1 MVSAGDERSSPPA
14 RLRQAGDSVAPL
26 QRMPPSTALRD
37 CLSLQSDA
45 GPQPVLSWLFGVNPL
60 ARGARRSY
68 SGAQAELALVK
79 SLTALGSEWTV
90 LHSVPVTEGGI
101 KGEPVID
108 HLVIDQP
115 VIDQPVID
123 HLVIGP
129 AGIFTLSIQSHSGQS
144 LWVGERTFIADGE
157 RLNHL
162 PIAEEEGLAV
172 ARLLTAAL
180 AASGVRRDVVMP
192 EVVVTPC
199 VVVDAPAR
207 LQVHQRPGPV
217 QVITAGTF
225 TSWLTGLPRLKS
237 PVAVEEIMAVA
248 ISASTWPMNQPANG
262 ESVADIRH
270 RVAEFE
276 LLRHHVSS
284 ARVRRLLWAGLG
296 VVVSYAAIIANL
308 GGLTLLDL
316 AVSLGG

>member
-1 MVSAGDERSSPPA
+1 MVSAGDKPSSSPA

-26 QRMPPSTALRD
+26 QRMPPSTALRN

-79 SLTALGSEWTV
+79 SLAALGSDWTV

-101 KGEPVID
+101 DAEPVID
-108 HLVIDQP
+108 HL
-115 VIDQPVID
+115 VID

-162 PIAEEEGLAV
+162 VIAEEEGLAV

-180 AASGVRRDVVMP
+180 AASGVKRDVVMP
-192 EVVVTPC
+192 QVVVTPC

-207 LQVHQRPGPV
+207 LQLYQRPGPV
-217 QVITAGTF
+217 EVITARTF
-225 TSWLTGLPRLKS
+225 TSWLIGLPRLKS
-237 PVAVEEIMAVA
+237 SVAVEEIMAVA

-262 ESVADIRH
+262 ESVADTRH

-276 LLRHHVSS
+276 LLRHRVSS
-284 ARVRRLLWAGLG
+284 ASVRRLLWAGLG

-316 AVSLGG
+316 ALSLGGQPVLP

>member
-1 MVSAGDERSSPPA
+1 MVSAGDKPSSSPA
-14 RLRQAGDSVAPL
+14 RLRQVGDSVAPL
-26 QRMPPSTALRD
+26 QRMPPSTALRN

-101 KGEPVID
+101 ED
-108 HLVIDQP
+108 D
-115 VIDQPVID
+115 PVID

-162 PIAEEEGLAV
+162 AIAEEEGLAV
-172 ARLLTAAL
+172 ARFLTAAL
-180 AASGVRRDVVMP
+180 AAGGVRRDGVMP

-207 LQVHQRPGPV
+207 LQVHHRHGPIE
-217 QVITAGTF
+217 VITARTF

-248 ISASTWPMNQPANG
+248 ISASTWPVNEPANG
-262 ESVADIRH
+262 ESVADARH

-276 LLRHHVSS
+276 LLRHRVSS
-284 ARVRRLLWAGLG
+284 ACVRQLLWAGLG
-296 VVVSYAAIIANL
+296 VVISYGAIIANL
-308 GGLTLLDL
+308 CGLTLLDIE
-316 AVSLGG
+316 ASLGG

>member
-68 SGAQAELALVK
+68 SGAQAELALAK

-101 KGEPVID
+101 KGE
-108 HLVIDQP
+108 
-115 VIDQPVID
+115 PVID

-162 PIAEEEGLAV
+162 AIAEEEGLAV

-217 QVITAGTF
+217 QVITARTF

-248 ISASTWPMNQPANG
+248 ISASTWPMNKPANG
-262 ESVADIRH
+262 ESVADTRH

-276 LLRHHVSS
+276 LLRHRVSS

-316 AVSLGG
+316 AASLGG